1 MTRIAVTGGT
11 GHIGNALV
19 RLLVSSGDDVRVAV
33 PPGEDLAP
41 LEGLPVDAVEAD
53 VRNIDSLREAFGGC
67 DVVYHLAGV
76 VSIWPGDGELLH
88 QINVLGTRNVVN
100 ACLETGV
107 RRLVYTSS
115 IHALAEPPWGTTID
129 ESCAYDPDQV
139 IGEYA
144 RSKARATMEVLEAS
158 RKGLDAVIACPTG
171 VIGPYDFKLSE
182 MGRLVLTVMNSKL
195 KAYVDGA
202 YDFVDVRDV
211 ARGLVLVCREGLAGE
226 SYILSGEQVTIR
238 DLLLMLQEITGVKAP
253 SFRVPASLA
262 RSVGRLASFWHRLTK
277 AKPLFTEYSI
287 QVLSSNSVITSE
299 KARRE
304 LGYSSRPIAESLR
317 DAAEWFRMAGKAPPL
332 TGQEPAADVR

>member
-1 MTRIAVTGGT
+1 MTRVVVTGGT
-11 GHIGNALV
+11 GHIGNVLV
-19 RLLVSSGDDVRVAV
+19 RLLVSSGNDVRVVV
-33 PPGEDLAP
+33 PPREDIAP
-41 LEGLPVDAVEAD
+41 LGELPVEVVEAD
-53 VRNIDSLREAFGGC
+53 VRSTDSLREAFGGC
-67 DVVYHLAGV
+67 DTVYHLAGI

-115 IHALAEPPWGTTID
+115 IHALAEPPWGITIN
-129 ESCAYDPDQV
+129 ESCAYDPNRV

-144 RSKARATMEVLEAS
+144 RSKARATMEILEAS

-171 VIGPYDFKLSE
+171 VIGPYDFRLSE

-211 ARGLVLVCREGLAGE
+211 ARGLVLVCREGLSGE

-238 DLLLMLQEITGVKAP
+238 DLLMMLEDITGVKAP
-253 SFRVPASLA
+253 SFRIPASLA
-262 RSVGRLASFWHRLTK
+262 RSVGRLASLWHRLTN

-287 QVLSSNSVITSE
+287 QVLASNSVITSE
-299 KARRE
+299 KARHE
-304 LGYSSRPIAESLR
+304 LGYSSRPISESLR
-317 DAAEWFRMAGKAPPL
+317 DAAEWFRMTGKAPPL
-332 TGQEPAADVR
+332 TGQEATANVR